1 MISEVISAA
10 VVWSLVV
17 LGGFLVVLLRR
28 GVRRRRWELL
38 PPGNRPEPRKRH
50 RHRRWGKP

>member
-17 LGGFLVVLLRR
+17 LGGFLVLQLRR

-38 PPGNRPEPRKRH
+38 PPGTRPEPRTH